1 MSLAFGKERWV
12 TKKRLLV
19 SLFVTCVLGSIGMVP
34 PGARTVSENST
45 VPKALSMHTTIEAIG
60 VVAPYTGDDNQN
72 NVASIWYRRAGTSAW
87 MAGPEMVADRFA
99 REWRVS
105 LVHLSP
111 GTEYQVEV
119 RFTDADGVDPAA
131 VNGSIRTRPDY
142 PNVGSGG
149 NISYVATAEDLEAA
163 IKTASPGDTIR
174 IHAGTYYT
182 SASLGV
188 ADSGEPGRYLT
199 IEAAPGE
206 LVILDGSDPDLN
218 DPAVDNW
225 HPYQGNIYYAD
236 LAWGDSEC
244 DNFSLPRYVGEQRD
258 GDGVRYLL
266 YRGSG
271 QWNAF
276 LDALPGKAYYDCHGR
291 LYVATYDGVDPDD
304 REMHVS
310 RRGIGF
316 SLAGADYVRIRS
328 LEFRYYGLSG
338 VYLAAPGADH
348 NIIEGNTFHGIG
360 RFHIHIGDGGTD
372 NLIQDNRFYEI
383 GYRDS
388 GWTWDEQYH
397 YALMAVI
404 RLYYAGPGN
413 VIRRNTLKNGTDA
426 ISVGWQSHN
435 TDVYEN
441 LIEDYMDDGIEV
453 DDQPGYNI
461 RVWANILRHC
471 YSSISTQDWFIGD
484 YWNAGPVYIYR
495 NIIEGGSDPQGR
507 TAVNGDIEGYF
518 SNFAFKVGTDLDRVG
533 RVYYYHNTVYIPD
546 SPVGGNGIQDAAGGH
561 FSGIV
566 ARNNLWDVRGRV
578 FRLHRPTTV
587 THHDMDCDNLH
598 NAGTPT
604 DARFIQWSNTGGPEG
619 DGVYRNLADFQAYTG
634 QELHGISDNGTLFNP
649 DLSLQAGSP
658 EIDAGCLIVGFND
671 RGPWAYKGQMPD
683 IGAFEFSDEPDLSA
697 STKTASTAA
706 VSTGDSL
713 IYTVRI
719 VNTGKPLTTTVTM
732 TDALPV
738 GLDYLTG
745 TLTTTLGTVWVTPG
759 PNTSIG
765 WQGNISDTPT
775 AEIRFGVSVTISD
788 TLALQNIAAIDDG
801 LDQVITRSATIIVN
815 GLPVYLPIVLR
826 N

>member
-1 MSLAFGKERWV
+1 V

-19 SLFVTCVLGSIGMVP
+19 SLFVICALGNISMVP
-34 PGARTVSENST
+34 SGTQAVFENQT
-45 VPKALSMHTTIEAIG
+45 RPKALSMHATIEAIG

-72 NVASIWYRRAGTSAW
+72 NIASIWYRPVGTSVW
-87 MAGPEMVADRFA
+87 LAGPEMVVDRFA

-105 LVHLSP
+105 LVYLSP
-111 GTEYQVEV
+111 GTEYQIEV
-119 RFTDADGVDPAA
+119 RYTDVDGATPAM
-131 VNGSIRTRPDY
+131 VSGSIQTRPDY
-142 PNVGSGG
+142 PDVGSGG
-149 NISYVATAEDLEAA
+149 RIFYVFTAGGLQSA
-163 IKTASPGDTIR
+163 IDGASPGDTIR
-174 IHAGTYYT
+174 IGAGTYYI
-182 SASLGV
+182 SANLGV

-199 IEAAPGE
+199 IEPIPGAR
-206 LVILDGSDPDLN
+206 VILDGSAPGLN
-218 DPAVDNW
+218 DPALDNW
-225 HPYQGNIYYAD
+225 HPYQGNIFYTD

-244 DNFSLPRYVGEQRD
+244 DNFSLPRYVGEQRG

-266 YRGSG
+266 YRGSSE
-271 QWNAF
+271 WSAF
-276 LDALPGKAYYDCHGR
+276 LTAPSGKAYYDCKGR
-291 LYVATYDGVDPDD
+291 LYVVTYDGVDPDE

-310 RRGIGF
+310 RRGAGLI
-316 SLAGADYVRIRS
+316 LAGADYVRIRN
-328 LEFRYYGLSG
+328 LEFRYYGLYG

-360 RFHIHIGDGGTD
+360 RYHIRIGDGGNLYGAD
-372 NLIQDNRFYEI
+372 NLIQDNHFYEV

-388 GWTWDEQYH
+388 GWTWDAQYH
-397 YALMAVI
+397 HATVVGI

-413 VIRRNTLKNGTDA
+413 VVRRNTLKNGTDA

-461 RVWANILRHC
+461 RVWGNTLRYC
-471 YSSISTQDWFIGD
+471 YSSISNQDWFIGD

-533 RVYYYHNTVYIPD
+533 RVYYYHNTVLIPD
-546 SPVGGNGIQDAAGGH
+546 SPVGGNGIQDAGGDH

-578 FRLHRPTTV
+578 FNLRYPTTV

-598 NAGTPT
+598 NAGTQT
-604 DARFIQWSNTGGPEG
+604 DARFIQWSNKGGPEG
-619 DGVYRNLADFQAYTG
+619 DGVYRNLADFQAYTV
-634 QELHGISDNGTLFNP
+634 QELHSISDNGTLFNP

-658 EIDAGCLIVGFND
+658 EIDAGCVIVGFND
-671 RGPWAYKGQMPD
+671 HGPWAYQGQKPD
-683 IGAFEFSDEPDLSA
+683 IGAFEYSDKPDLSA
-697 STKTASTAA
+697 SKKTSSAA
-706 VSTGDSL
+706 GVSTGDSL
-713 IYTVRI
+713 TYTVRI
-719 VNTGKPLTTTVTM
+719 VNTGKPLTTTVTI
-732 TDALPV
+732 TDVLPV

-745 TLTTTLGTVWVTPG
+745 TLTATLGTAWVTPG
-759 PNTSIG
+759 LNTTIG

-775 AEIRFGVSVTISD
+775 AEIRFGVNVTISD
-788 TLALQNIAAIDDG
+788 TLALRNIAVISDG
-801 LDQVITRSATIIVN
+801 LNQVISRSVTIIVN
-815 GLPVYLPIVLR
+815 GLPVYLPIILR
-826 N
+826 S